1 MFDKMSAVPLS
12 FSLIT
17 AAAVSSQL
25 VSIPRKVIF
34 FALSFLILNSII

>member
-1 MFDKMSAVPLS
+1 MLDKMSAVPLS

-25 VSIPRKVIF
+25 VSIPKKVIF
-34 FALSFLILNSII
+34 FAIVCFLIFK